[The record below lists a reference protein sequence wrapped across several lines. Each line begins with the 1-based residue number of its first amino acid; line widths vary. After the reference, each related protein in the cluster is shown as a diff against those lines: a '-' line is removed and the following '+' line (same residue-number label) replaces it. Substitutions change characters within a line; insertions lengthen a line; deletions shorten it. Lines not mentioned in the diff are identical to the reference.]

1 MRFLLLSLM
10 TGALVAPSA
19 AQRHEIG
26 LTLGRVFSSEQSTP
40 GGVIDLKS
48 GTALQAN
55 YGMRIASGGAAAL
68 IGEVHFL
75 ASPLRDIAS
84 SQSGASRDF
93 ATIYIAPG
101 IRVKLAPEARISPY
115 LAVGGGYALYEQS
128 TLTLGGQANSAPRH
142 IHRGMLQFGG
152 GMDVGVLRWLGLRFE
167 VRDFYTGKPALNV
180 STPGGGLH
188 NVVAGGG
195 LVLRL

>member
-1 MRFLLLSLM
+1 MAGRNFTRTIGMAALSDMRFLLLPLM
-10 TGALVAPSA
+10 TGALVGPSA

-26 LTLGRVFSSEQSTP
+26 LTLGKVFSSEQSTP
-40 GGVIDLKS
+40 GGAIDLKVRYRAT
-48 GTALQAN
+48 GQLRRAVT
-55 YGMRIASGGAAAL
+55 GGGAAAL

-101 IRVKLAPEARISPY
+101 IRVKFAPEARISPY

-142 IHRGMLQFGG
+142 IHRGLLQFG
-152 GMDVGVLRWLGLRFE
+152 E
-167 VRDFYTGKPALNV
+167 VWTWAFCAGWV
-180 STPGGGLH
+180 S
-188 NVVAGGG
+188 AS
-195 LVLRL
+195 RCAI

>member
-1 MRFLLLSLM
+1 
-10 TGALVAPSA
+10 VA
-19 AQRHEIG
+19 
-26 LTLGRVFSSEQSTP
+26 QST
-40 GGVIDLKS
+40 LKS

-55 YGMRIASGGAAAL
+55 YGVRITGGGAAAL

-101 IRVKLAPEARISPY
+101 IRVKFAPEARISPY

-142 IHRGMLQFGG
+142 IHRGLLQFG
-152 GMDVGVLRWLGLRFE
+152 E
-167 VRDFYTGKPALNV
+167 VWTWASCAGSV
-180 STPGGGLH
+180 SASRCAISIPENPRSTSRPLAA
-188 NVVAGGG
+188 VCIT
-195 LVLRL
+195 